1 MIDEKKRP
9 ERRTVQ
15 YWFED
20 GIWEM
25 GIGAMNLLCALYFLI
40 ETIIPPRTLWRVLW
54 GVTAIPVFFL
64 GAKFM
69 ARAVRSSKEKWTYP
83 RAGFISYRRQNDLK
97 RSRRFS
103 WRGAILGCAYGA
115 AFNFL
120 REISDFSAYLVLLAL
135 SSGLVL
141 LYIAANT
148 SETRFFLLS
157 AVIIG
162 AGLFLAYVRV
172 EFFIQLGI
180 FFAIEGV
187 ALVVSGRTTF
197 GQFVS
202 HNPIPNGD
210 ET

>member
-1 MIDEKKRP
+1 MIDEKKRL

-25 GIGAMNLLCALYFLI
+25 GIGAMSLWIALYFLI

-83 RAGFISYRRQNDLK
+83 RTGFISYRRQNDLK

-103 WRGAILGCAYGA
+103 WPGSDLRMRLRRGLQFLEGNIRLFGVSRLARAILRLGA
-115 AFNFL
+115 FLHCGEHGRNPFLPPVGSHYRGRAFSRL
-120 REISDFSAYLVLLAL
+120 RQSGVLHPIRYLLCDQR
-135 SSGLVL
+135 GGFGR
-141 LYIAANT
+141 IWTNN
-148 SETRFFLLS
+148 
-157 AVIIG
+157 
-162 AGLFLAYVRV
+162 VR
-172 EFFIQLGI
+172 
-180 FFAIEGV
+180 AIY
-187 ALVVSGRTTF
+187 
-197 GQFVS
+197 
-202 HNPIPNGD
+202 
-210 ET
+210 